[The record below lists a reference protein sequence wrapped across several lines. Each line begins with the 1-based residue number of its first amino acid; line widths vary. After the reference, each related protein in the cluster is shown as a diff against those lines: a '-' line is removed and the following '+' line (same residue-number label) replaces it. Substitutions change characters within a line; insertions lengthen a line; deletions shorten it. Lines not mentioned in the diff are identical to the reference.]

1 MCDSC
6 QCGGDTTA
14 EVTIRKPGEHHHPHP
29 PANAHD
35 AGGRK
40 IMVEVDVLA
49 KNNAAG
55 AENRAFFA
63 KQQILALNLVS
74 SPGSGKTSVLERT
87 LRDLR
92 DELSISVIEGDQ
104 QTMRDAERIHA
115 TGAAVVQVNTGT
127 GCHLD
132 AEMISRALP
141 QLNPR
146 PHSLLFIENVGN
158 LVCPAL
164 FDLGEAAKVAIISV
178 TEGED
183 KPQKYPHMFRAA
195 SVCLINKID
204 LLPYLDFD
212 LALCKALALQ
222 VNPDLIFFEL
232 SAKSGEGLEAWYQW
246 LKQAFAN
253 NHHH

>member
-6 QCGGDTTA
+6 NCGD
-14 EVTIRKPGEHHHPHP
+14 ESHPVTIQRPSQGNDNS
-29 PANAHD
+29 AA
-35 AGGRK
+35 RK
-40 IMVEVDVLA
+40 ILIERNVLS
-49 KNNAAG
+49 KNNSL
-55 AENRAFFA
+55 AEANREFFA

-74 SPGSGKTSVLERT
+74 SPGSGKTSILERT
-87 LRDLR
+87 VRDLNQ
-92 DELSISVIEGDQ
+92 EMAITVIEGDQ
-104 QTMRDAERIHA
+104 QTTRDAERIQA
-115 TGAAVVQVNTGT
+115 AGAAAIQVNTGT

-132 AEMISRALP
+132 AEMIHRALP
-141 QLNPR
+141 QLHPP

-195 SVCLINKID
+195 TICLLNKID

-212 LALCKALALQ
+212 INLCKELALQ
-222 VNPDLIFFEL
+222 VNPDLLFFEV
-232 SAKSGEGLEAWYQW
+232 SAKSGEGLPAWYHW
-246 LKQAFAN
+246 LRHEFN
-253 NHHH
+253 HSHHH

>member
-6 QCGGDTTA
+6 NCDGPHGH
-14 EVTIRKPGEHHHPHP
+14 EVTIQRPSGHDHP
-29 PANAHD
+29 PHANEV
-35 AGGRK
+35 RR
-40 IMVEVDVLA
+40 IMVELDVLG
-49 KNNAAG
+49 KNNSLGAA
-55 AENRAFFA
+55 NRDFFTQ
-63 KQQILALNLVS
+63 QQILALNLVS
-74 SPGSGKTSVLERT
+74 SPGSGKTSILERT
-87 LRDLR
+87 VRDLR
-92 DELSISVIEGDQ
+92 RELSISVIEGDQ
-104 QTMRDAERIHA
+104 QTMRDAERIQA

-132 AEMISRALP
+132 AEMIHQALP
-141 QLNPR
+141 QLNPP

-195 SVCLINKID
+195 SICLINKID

-212 LALCKALALQ
+212 LSLCKELASQ
-222 VNPDLIFFEL
+222 VNPELVFFEL
-232 SAKSGEGLEAWYQW
+232 SAKSGAGLEDWYQW
-246 LKQAFAN
+246 LRQTFA
-253 NHHH
+253 NHHHH

>member
-1 MCDSC
+1 MCDTC
-6 QCGGDTTA
+6 HCGDDHGPQ
-14 EVTIRKPGEHHHPHP
+14 VTIRTPGQHHHPHHP
-29 PANAHD
+29 TAE
-35 AGGRK
+35 GRK
-40 IMVEVDVLA
+40 IRVEVDVLA
-49 KNNAAG
+49 KNNEAG
-55 AENRAFFA
+55 TANRALFA
-63 KQQILALNLVS
+63 QQQILALNLVS
-74 SPGSGKTSVLERT
+74 SPGSGKTSILERT
-87 LRDLR
+87 VRDLR
-92 DELSISVIEGDQ
+92 PELAISVIEGDQ

-115 TGAAVVQVNTGT
+115 TGVAVVQVNTGT

-141 QLNPR
+141 QLNPQ

-195 SVCLINKID
+195 TVCLINKID

-212 LALCKALALQ
+212 LELCRTLARQ
-222 VNPDLIFFEL
+222 VNPDLLFFEV

-246 LKQAFAN
+246 LRREFAA
-253 NHHH
+253 NHRH

>member
-6 QCGGDTTA
+6 HCDDDA
-14 EVTIRKPGEHHHPHP
+14 ASHVTIRRPGHDHPD
-29 PANAHD
+29 HD
-35 AGGRK
+35 QAAKGRK

-49 KNNAAG
+49 KNSAAADG
-55 AENRAFFA
+55 NRDLFA
-63 KQQILALNLVS
+63 QQQILALNLVS
-74 SPGSGKTSVLERT
+74 SPGSGKTSILERT
-87 LRDLR
+87 LRDLAA
-92 DELSISVIEGDQ
+92 ELTMSVIEGDQ

-132 AEMISRALP
+132 AEMIHRALP
-141 QLNPR
+141 QLRPQ

-195 SVCLINKID
+195 SICLINKID

-212 LALCKALALQ
+212 LALCRTLALQ
-222 VNPDLIFFEL
+222 VNPDLLLFEV
-232 SAKSGEGLEAWYQW
+232 SAKSGEGLAAWYHW
-246 LKQAFAN
+246 LRHAFASC
-253 NHHH
+253 HHH